1 MIKTVDPRHKLTFDT
16 TEMLVPSLISFGP
29 LIVTVSGWA
38 KAYRARRIEP
48 LHPFA
53 FTLLVVITALAAVPA
68 GSFIYFR
75 LRPVHHLPPWQNPEV
90 AFLGW
95 FFLLGPFCVVF
106 GFLAF
111 RNEPKWL
118 FWVLEVAVILVNW
131 SRLHRCRGVLRWAV
145 CGLNE
150 RNRLWLL
157 KNYDYDENGHN
168 SGEGKCLG
176 IREDRL

>member
-1 MIKTVDPRHKLTFDT
+1 MIRSELLLSLKRMQSCPSLVVDKSLLRLNPPGPGMIKTVDPRHKLTFDT

-90 AFLGW
+90 AFSR
-95 FFLLGPFCVVF
+95 VV
-106 GFLAF
+106 LPA
-111 RNEPKWL
+111 RT
-118 FWVLEVAVILVNW
+118 
-131 SRLHRCRGVLRWAV
+131 VLRGPRISCV
-145 CGLNE
+145 
-150 RNRLWLL
+150 
-157 KNYDYDENGHN
+157 
-168 SGEGKCLG
+168 SQ
-176 IREDRL
+176 